1 LTKQVAEGCENRD
14 LMDHMLFA
22 DSTLLYARNEMIVLR
37 YQDCLSRLKAN
48 RNNPDITM
56 HAAVHDYHRAIDVFK
71 ECCFQTDLSTVMMC
85 GDGQPSSNG
94 S

>member
-1 LTKQVAEGCENRD
+1 MTKQVAEGCENRD

-48 RNNPDITM
+48 RNNPKKSFELKSFSLNIQKNGRRVTTIIKISLY
-56 HAAVHDYHRAIDVFK
+56 V
-71 ECCFQTDLSTVMMC
+71 
-85 GDGQPSSNG
+85 SNIFYFYI
-94 S
+94 